1 MSNILNED
9 GLHVLARDT
18 SKNQDLTLDAI
29 LQGINALNAAVSNIP
44 NVLFQI
50 TAQYS
55 SQFER
60 VLGLTT
66 TAFDYLSRVGDTM
79 ISNIN
84 AIIAN
89 LPELWSRADAII
101 ALTQD
106 INDNTVPA
114 AYQRIDEVVGFLN
127 GPLAPAI
134 EEVSR
139 FLSGVETM
147 GSNWINQINELDVV
161 KSANQALEQLIK
173 QGENGH
179 SVLENMSTILNDIV
193 KEDKEGNSTLKD
205 ICSII
210 KSINEQALV
219 KKISDFL
226 EQATVLLGALR
237 NIWNFWE
244 GVLKS
249 IGDFFKAVGT
259 NIGGFFKSIG
269 TGIGNFFTSFFKD
282 YESISKP
289 WYVDYDDLHTFASG
303 GIVSGPTLAYV
314 GEYAGARNNPEVIA
328 PLSKLQGMLDS
339 GSGQDYVASVLYEIA
354 DKLEGAIERNGNIYL
369 DSDKLGERLLNPIK
383 RAQQRRGSAVL
394 AF

>member
-9 GLHVLARDT
+9 GLRVLARDT
-18 SKNQDLTLDAI
+18 SKNQDLALEAI
-29 LQGINALNAAVSNIP
+29 LQGINTLNAAVSNLP

-50 TAQYS
+50 AAQYS

-66 TAFDYLSRVGDTM
+66 TAFDYLTDVGDTM

-84 AIIAN
+84 AVIAN

-106 INDNTVPA
+106 INNNTVPA
-114 AYQRIDEVVGFLN
+114 AYQRIDEVIGFLN
-127 GPLAPAI
+127 SSVAPVILGFLDFISGIEAI
-134 EEVSR
+134 G
-139 FLSGVETM
+139 L
-147 GSNWINQINELDVV
+147 NWINQIGELAVV
-161 KSANQALEQLIK
+161 KSANEALKQLTK
-173 QGENGH
+173 QGDNGK
-179 SVLENMSTILNDIV
+179 SILENMN
-193 KEDKEGNSTLKD
+193 NTLSD
-205 ICSII
+205 VNLTI

-244 GVLKS
+244 GV
-249 IGDFFKAVGT
+249 
-259 NIGGFFKSIG
+259 FKSIG
-269 TGIGNFFTSFFKD
+269 NGIGNFVYSYFKD
-282 YESISKP
+282 YESLNASIFLP
-289 WYVDYDDLHTFASG
+289 YDNKLPTFASG

-328 PLSKLQGMLDS
+328 PLSKLQGLLD
-339 GSGQDYVASVLYEIA
+339 GGNGQDYVVSALYEIA

-369 DSDKLGERLLNPIK
+369 DGDKLGERLLDPMK
-383 RAQQRRGSAVL
+383 RAQQRRGTAAL